1 LASFVS
7 NAELFQA
14 LLDFNDLIKD
24 FAAKKARK
32 VSV

>member
-7 NAELFQA
+7 NADLFQA
-14 LLDFNDLIKD
+14 LDFNELIKD